1 MYFYVSLLH
10 LLSLSSVVSYST
22 KANEILLI
30 KACKRSWSLLPFEFA
45 FLKQS
50 KTSGEAPQ
58 MLAIMRTL
66 NRSAWLGW

>member
-1 MYFYVSLLH
+1 MYFYVSLCH

-30 KACKRSWSLLPFEFA
+30 KACKGSWSLLPLKFA
-45 FLKQS
+45 FLKQ

-58 MLAIMRTL
+58 MLAITRTL